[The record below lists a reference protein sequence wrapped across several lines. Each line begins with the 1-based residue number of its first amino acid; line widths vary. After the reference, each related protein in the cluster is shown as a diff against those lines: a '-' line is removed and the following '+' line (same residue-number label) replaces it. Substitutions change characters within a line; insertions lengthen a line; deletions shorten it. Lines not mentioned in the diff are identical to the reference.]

1 MTSGTE
7 ANISRSNCIQITNEL
22 TSGVNAMFGSNVCIT
37 AILENNNSFLLL
49 IKIFILHSGGGHAPT
64 IGPKFFNF
72 HAVFGNNFAIGNCRA
87 IKQGMVIVNTW
98 VFILRRYR
106 WHIHAGSWSL
116 VNCFAGSLDEALYR
130 VLMNI
135 NECGCR
141 PYGWLGL
148 DGNRCIHVIPR
159 HPPFFVKKRLCLHAK
174 KLLLE
179 IYHGP

>member
-1 MTSGTE
+1 MVKLFNKLLVPIKKYVNLGCRIYCETSPCTPPECPPVYEGHHLIRTWFLKF
-7 ANISRSNCIQITNEL
+7 SMWVYSKTIQ
-22 TSGVNAMFGSNVCIT
+22 
-37 AILENNNSFLLL
+37 
-49 IKIFILHSGGGHAPT
+49 
-64 IGPKFFNF
+64 
-72 HAVFGNNFAIGNCRA
+72 
-87 IKQGMVIVNTW
+87 
-98 VFILRRYR
+98 

-116 VNCFAGSLDEALYR
+116 VNCLAGSLDEALYR

-148 DGNRCIHVIPR
+148 DGNRCIRVIPR

-179 IYHGP
+179 IYYGP